1 MSSIVTNTDY
11 LPAGL
16 IMSASSRL
24 IVIMECSGREFQ
36 QLGFLDLPSTDFL
49 AQCALENHGMTQIL
63 FGCSILSSLIYE
75 HFP

>member
-1 MSSIVTNTDY
+1 
-11 LPAGL
+11 
-16 IMSASSRL
+16 
-24 IVIMECSGREFQ
+24 MECSGREFQ